1 MMERIAEAS
10 PRPRARITGVVYLL
24 YFLTAVLGEF
34 FLRNLVV
41 SGDAAATAN
50 NILAHQ
56 PSFRLGL
63 ATGLIAVACYIAL
76 TALFY
81 DLFKPV
87 NRSLSFLAAF
97 FSLVGC
103 AILAFGSLFQLAP
116 LVVLGGSQYLSVF
129 TVEQLRA
136 LALMFLEL
144 NTQAGNI
151 GVVFFGVYCLLIGY
165 LIFQSTF
172 LPRILGA
179 LMSLAG
185 LGWLTFLSPPLA
197 NYLSP
202 YNLVLGF
209 LAELSL
215 CLWLLVKGVN
225 VQRWKDQA
233 SAA

>member
-1 MMERIAEAS
+1 MNQGW
-10 PRPRARITGVVYLL
+10 PGPRARITGVVYLL
-24 YFLTAVLGEF
+24 YFLTAVIGEF
-34 FLRNLVV
+34 FLRGLVV
-41 SGDAAATAN
+41 DGDAAATAN

-56 PSFRLGL
+56 PLFRLGF
-63 ATGLIAVACYIAL
+63 ATGLIATACYIAV

-87 NRSLSFLAAF
+87 SRSLSLLAAF

-103 AILAFGSLFQLAP
+103 AILAFASLFQLAP

-129 TVEQLRA
+129 KEEQLRA

-144 NTQAGNI
+144 NTQANNI
-151 GVVFFGVYCLLIGY
+151 CVVFFGVYCLLLGY
-165 LIFQSTF
+165 LIFRSVF
-172 LPRILGA
+172 LPRILGMGMA
-179 LMSLAG
+179 LAG

-197 NYLSP
+197 NHLSP

-215 CLWLLVKGVN
+215 MLWLLVMGVN
-225 VQRWKDQA
+225 VQRWKEQA
-233 SAA
+233 NAA